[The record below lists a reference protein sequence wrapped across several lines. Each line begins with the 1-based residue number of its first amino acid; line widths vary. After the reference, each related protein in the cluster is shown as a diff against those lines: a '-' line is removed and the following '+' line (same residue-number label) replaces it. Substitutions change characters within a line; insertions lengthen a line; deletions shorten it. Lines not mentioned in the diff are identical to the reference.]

1 MPKICF
7 LGAGSAFIE
16 PLSRDLFQMQGVESS
31 TLHLVDIDEQ
41 RLELSQ
47 RLAGHFAQQL
57 GSDWKIEA
65 TTNRAEALED
75 ADYVINCVE
84 VGGMQAVRAE
94 NDIPLKYGVSQCIGD
109 TIGPGGLFKL
119 LRTGPTWL
127 AMLRDCERY
136 CPNAIVL
143 NYTNPMNMM
152 CLVAAS
158 NSAMDVVGLCH
169 SVQGTRGQLASYLE
183 IPVDEMDSICG
194 GINHLAWFTRLE
206 HKGENLYP
214 RLRNH
219 AEARDEVYE
228 KDPVRFDMML
238 HFGAFITES
247 SGHLSE
253 YLPYYRKRPELI
265 QEYTREKYL
274 GEELFY
280 ANNWPQ
286 WRSEADERRQRILNG
301 EEKDV
306 DMQRSVEYASRIIE
320 AHQTGQPYVIHGNVM
335 NDGLIDNLPFDG
347 CVEVPC
353 LVDKNGIQPT
363 HFGPLPPAMAAICR
377 SNMSVFEIG
386 AMALTE
392 RSKEAAVHALTLDP
406 LTSAVCSLSEIRK
419 MTEELFEA
427 CSELLEEYH

>member
-7 LGAGSAFIE
+7 LGAGSAFVE
-16 PLSRDLFQMQGVESS
+16 PLSRDLFQMQGVETS

-47 RLAGHFAQQL
+47 RLAGHFAQRL
-57 GSDWKIEA
+57 GCDWKIEA
-65 TTNRAEALED
+65 TTNRVEALED

-84 VGGMQAVRAE
+84 VGGLEAVRIE

-136 CPNAIVL
+136 CPDALVL

-152 CLVAAS
+152 CLVANAS
-158 NSAMDVVGLCH
+158 SALNVVGLCH
-169 SVQGTRGQLASYLE
+169 SVQGTSGQLASYTGVPYEEL
-183 IPVDEMDSICG
+183 DFACG
-194 GINHLAWFTRLE
+194 GINHLSWFTRLE
-206 HKGENLYP
+206 HKGKDLYP
-214 RLRNH
+214 QLRQN
-219 AEARDEVYE
+219 ALARDEVYA

-253 YLPYYRKRPELI
+253 YVPWYRKRRELI
-265 QEYTREKYL
+265 DEYTRAEYL

-280 ANNWPQ
+280 ANSWPK
-286 WRSEADERRQRILNG
+286 WRADADERRQRILNG
-301 EEKDV
+301 EETDV
-306 DMQRSVEYASRIIE
+306 DMQRSNEYASRIIE
-320 AHQTGQPYVIHGNVM
+320 AHQTGTPCVIHGNVL

-347 CVEVPC
+347 CVEVAC
-353 LVDKNGIQPT
+353 LVDRNGIQPT
-363 HFGPLPPAMAAICR
+363 HFGLLPPVMAAICR

-386 AMALTE
+386 ALALLE
-392 RSKEAAVHALTLDP
+392 RSKEAAVHALALDP
-406 LTSAVCSLSEIRK
+406 LTAAVCSLSEIRK

-427 CSELLEEYH
+427 EAELLEDYE